1 MGWLHYFLFIERGT
15 RPLTGRSFLLLLLP
29 VLLAPFTLTACTGT
43 IKVTLT
49 CSEFCN
55 PDKNGRPLSVM
66 ARVYQLSN
74 KDRFERAEFLSLCKA
89 DERLLGKDILWRRE
103 VTLLPLGTEVVKEDR
118 KEGAEYIAVMACFR
132 DGDRVWRRIVAMRD
146 LWIKS
151 ISMKLDQRAITPD

>member
-1 MGWLHYFLFIERGT
+1 MGWLSYFLFIERGT
-15 RPLTGRSFLLLLLP
+15 RPLSGRSFLLLPLL
-29 VLLAPFTLTACTGT
+29 LSSFALTACTGT

-55 PDKNGRPLSVM
+55 PDKNGRPLPVM

-74 KDRFERAEFLSLCKA
+74 KDNFERAKFLSLCSA
-89 DERLLGKDILWRRE
+89 DERLLGKDVLWRRE
-103 VTLLPLGTEVVKEDR
+103 VTLLPLGEAVVKEDR

-132 DGDRVWRRIVAMRD
+132 EGDRVWRRIVAIRD

-151 ISMKLDQRAITPD
+151 VSMRLDQRAITPD